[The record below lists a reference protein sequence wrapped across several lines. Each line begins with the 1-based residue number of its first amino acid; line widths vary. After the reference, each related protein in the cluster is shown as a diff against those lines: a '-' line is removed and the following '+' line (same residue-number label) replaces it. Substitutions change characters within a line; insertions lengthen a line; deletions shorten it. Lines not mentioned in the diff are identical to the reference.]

1 MNVNMKDNK
10 SFHEILINE
19 TLFLHIIIT
28 PSETTFYLDCHYFGL
43 YKLDIKRM
51 WDFI

>member
-28 PSETTFYLDCHYFGL
+28 PSETTFL
-43 YKLDIKRM
+43 
-51 WDFI
+51 FILSLFWVIQT